1 MNEEKNMNEEPL
13 SMNTFLPAMQNIL
26 NASASEEVRGA
37 VDTLNRHL
45 AVIPVNLVLA
55 QSKQFVDIA
64 EQALMDAIE
73 NNPEHMLPHTLREC
87 QIALNDWKLL
97 RRPVL
102 PAPVMSPAARTI
114 LGIVS
119 DIHSLGEYE
128 VDRQALWSQLQALD
142 DAEQEAASG
151 HLSQKLSELLVEKV
165 LPELVA
171 QTKNVA
177 LRRQYFLW
185 DQLAKCR
192 KYGMEDL
199 AVYFLQIKQKHY
211 IRVLLPP
218 AMGYHNDAQA
228 YYACAR
234 TFAILYYQIP
244 VCQRDALF
252 RSLYKALKDEVL
264 HGVLGG
270 EDSGALDAVQDLYLA
285 MRTEKLTRQLHFWE
299 AMCYTKH
306 ALDKYIK
313 SNEEDN

>member
-1 MNEEKNMNEEPL
+1 MNEEPM
-13 SMNTFLPAMQNIL
+13 SMNTLIPAMQSIL
-26 NASASEEVRGA
+26 SASTSEAVRGA

-55 QSKQFVDIA
+55 QSKQFVDIV
-64 EQALMDAIE
+64 EQTLMDAIE

-151 HLSQKLSELLVEKV
+151 HLSQKLSELLIRKTVQEMSRVKGD
-165 LPELVA
+165 L
-171 QTKNVA
+171 Q

-192 KYGMEDL
+192 QYGLDDL
-199 AVYFLQIKQKHY
+199 AVYFLQADRDRVK
-211 IRVLLPP
+211 VLLPP
-218 AMGYHNDAQA
+218 AMEYHNAVKD
-228 YYACAR
+228 YYGCAR
-234 TFAILYYQIP
+234 TFAALYYQLP
-244 VCQRDALF
+244 LCQRKELSCLLLHALE
-252 RSLYKALKDEVL
+252 DEVMS
-264 HGVLGG
+264 HVLKG
-270 EDSGALDAVQDLYLA
+270 EANEAAEAIKTLDFPW
-285 MRTEKLTRQLHFWE
+285 RHW
-299 AMCYTKH
+299 
-306 ALDKYIK
+306 
-313 SNEEDN
+313 

>member
-1 MNEEKNMNEEPL
+1 
-13 SMNTFLPAMQNIL
+13 
-26 NASASEEVRGA
+26 
-37 VDTLNRHL
+37 
-45 AVIPVNLVLA
+45 
-55 QSKQFVDIA
+55 
-64 EQALMDAIE
+64 MD
-73 NNPEHMLPHTLREC
+73 
-87 QIALNDWKLL
+87 
-97 RRPVL
+97 
-102 PAPVMSPAARTI
+102 
-114 LGIVS
+114 
-119 DIHSLGEYE
+119 
-128 VDRQALWSQLQALD
+128 
-142 DAEQEAASG
+142 
-151 HLSQKLSELLVEKV
+151 
-165 LPELVA
+165 
-171 QTKNVA
+171 
-177 LRRQYFLW
+177 
-185 DQLAKCR
+185 CR

-199 AVYFLQIKQKHY
+199 AVYFLQVKQKHY

-228 YYACAR
+228 YYTCAR

>member
-1 MNEEKNMNEEPL
+1 MNEGP
-13 SMNTFLPAMQNIL
+13 MNTNTLIPAMQIIL
-26 NASASEEVRGA
+26 NASDPKEVCSA
-37 VDTLNRHL
+37 VNEMNEYL
-45 AVIPVNLVLA
+45 AVVPVKQVLS
-55 QSKQFVDIA
+55 QSGQFVDIV
-64 EQALMDAIE
+64 EQTLMDAIK
-73 NNPEHMLPHTLREC
+73 NNSEHMLPHTMREC
-87 QIALNDWKLL
+87 QIAFNDWKIL

-102 PAPVMSPAARTI
+102 PAPVMSPAARTL
-114 LGIVS
+114 LGIVE
-119 DIHSLGEYE
+119 DTQSLSEYE
-128 VDRQALWSQLQALD
+128 IGRHAMWSQLQALD
-142 DAEQEAASG
+142 DAEQEAVSG
-151 HLSQKLSELLVEKV
+151 YISQKLSELLVEKV
-165 LPELVA
+165 LPELVT

>member
-1 MNEEKNMNEEPL
+1 MNEGP
-13 SMNTFLPAMQNIL
+13 MNTNTLIPAMQIIL
-26 NASASEEVRGA
+26 NASDPKEVCSA
-37 VDTLNRHL
+37 VNEMNEYL
-45 AVIPVNLVLA
+45 AVVPVKQVLS
-55 QSKQFVDIA
+55 QSGQFVDIV
-64 EQALMDAIE
+64 EQTLMDAIK
-73 NNPEHMLPHTLREC
+73 NNSEHMLPHTMREC
-87 QIALNDWKLL
+87 QIAFNDWKIL

-102 PAPVMSPAARTI
+102 PAPVMSPAARTL
-114 LGIVS
+114 LGIVE
-119 DIHSLGEYE
+119 DTQSLSEYE
-128 VDRQALWSQLQALD
+128 IGRHAMWSQLQALD
-142 DAEQEAASG
+142 DAEQEAVSG
-151 HLSQKLSELLVEKV
+151 YISQKLSELLVEKV

>member
-1 MNEEKNMNEEPL
+1 MNEGP
-13 SMNTFLPAMQNIL
+13 MNTNTLIPAMQIIL
-26 NASASEEVRGA
+26 NASDPKEVCSA
-37 VDTLNRHL
+37 VNGMNEYL
-45 AVIPVNLVLA
+45 AVVPVKQVLS
-55 QSKQFVDIA
+55 QSGQFVDIV
-64 EQALMDAIE
+64 EQTLMDAIK
-73 NNPEHMLPHTLREC
+73 NNSEHMLPHTMREC
-87 QIALNDWKLL
+87 QIAFNDWKIL

-102 PAPVMSPAARTI
+102 PAPVMSPAARTL
-114 LGIVS
+114 LGIVE
-119 DIHSLGEYE
+119 DTQSLSEYE
-128 VDRQALWSQLQALD
+128 IGRHAMWSQLQALD
-142 DAEQEAASG
+142 DAEQEAVSG
-151 HLSQKLSELLVEKV
+151 YISQKLSELLVEKV

-299 AMCYTKH
+299 AMFYTKH

>member
-1 MNEEKNMNEEPL
+1 MNEEKNMNEESL

-55 QSKQFVDIA
+55 QSKQFVDIV
-64 EQALMDAIE
+64 EQTLMDAIE

-102 PAPVMSPAARTI
+102 PAPVLSPAARAI

-142 DAEQEAASG
+142 DEEQETVSG
-151 HLSQKLSELLVEKV
+151 HLAQKLSELLIRKTVQEMSRVKGD
-165 LPELVA
+165 L
-171 QTKNVA
+171 Q
-177 LRRQYFLW
+177 LRRQYTLW

-192 KYGMEDL
+192 QYGFEDL
-199 AVYFLQIKQKHY
+199 AVYFLQPDRDCVK
-211 IRVLLPP
+211 VLLPP
-218 AMGYHNDAQA
+218 AMDFRTDVKDYFS
-228 YYACAR
+228 CAR
-234 TFAILYYQIP
+234 TFATLYYQIP
-244 VCQRDALF
+244 ICQRKELSRLLLHALE
-252 RSLYKALKDEVL
+252 DEVMDHVL
-264 HGVLGG
+264 KGETNEGV
-270 EDSGALDAVQDLYLA
+270 EAVQDLYLA
-285 MRTEKLTRQLHFWE
+285 MRAEEHICMTHFWE
-299 AMCYTKH
+299 TVCYARH
-306 ALDKYIK
+306 ALDKNTKDIK
-313 SNEEDN
+313 EDN